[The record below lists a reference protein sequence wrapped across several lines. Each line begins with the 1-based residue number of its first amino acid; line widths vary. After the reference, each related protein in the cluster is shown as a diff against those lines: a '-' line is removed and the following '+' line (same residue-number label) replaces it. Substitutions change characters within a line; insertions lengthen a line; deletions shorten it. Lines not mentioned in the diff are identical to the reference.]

1 MGFPSGVLQDV
12 SSAWSCLR
20 RRADAV
26 PERTLTVEAGA
37 RSMVLGMSLTA
48 STHSVFFHGSTLV
61 PGWRNGRG
69 LDVAL
74 IKHGQSLSD

>member
-48 STHSVFFHGSTLV
+48 STHSVFFMVQPWFRVGEMEEDLM
-61 PGWRNGRG
+61 WR
-69 LDVAL
+69 
-74 IKHGQSLSD
+74 